1 MKKIGTIVIKL
12 MSFPEVKAEDLALAL
27 NSVESLLSSQSSSSP
42 ALNLIIYIPP
52 VHRNP
57 AYIYVYTLF
66 PVVKLRLN
74 RAAEVLL

>member
-1 MKKIGTIVIKL
+1 

-57 AYIYVYTLF
+57 ANIYLYYFLCNKSYLHTSCS
-66 PVVKLRLN
+66 
-74 RAAEVLL
+74 